1 MGRDMAG
8 DIHFRINQGPF
19 IPCSKSPVP
28 YRVTEDD
35 LLTLRVIQQ
44 DDTDLPNIF
53 LGDYRI
59 QLKDEAIAVDGGMAW
74 ETEPRNYFKESFGY
88 AFVRIEYAD
97 EELSLPFDVLIR
109 KANSQRAHE
118 MLDYIA
124 GQNFNILK
132 TCFSR
137 STTGVDMLPDN
148 RTEPEAL
155 VSQAEKILE
164 YFQVHR
170 TELFRNLRERL
181 IPALTPVW
189 DVSEAN
195 IEIDPYNVIS
205 NLNSLTPAAGGGEV
219 FIRGRYFD
227 FNGSDI
233 SSLQPSSD
241 VFENQVI
248 LGGFYSIRRRIL
260 ALYQELA
267 QVDVDEGNTPYGYE
281 SFSRL
286 MLELTAEGMMNRC
299 ARIVRGCDQSI
310 RLLERKAR
318 IDFAGELKPVM
329 TAFVR
334 GSKVYRGIF
343 TQLSRWYQ
351 LGVPFIEGIHF
362 LMKLRSLSRLYEIFT
377 IIKLIEY
384 FVMREWT
391 IAEALAHD
399 ELGEAV
405 PSYLKLTRGNTTLSL
420 YYEMRIFPFDEDTT
434 RHMDLVDIWHKPK
447 RQYAYWEPDFV
458 LRMEVGSNIRYLIL
472 DAKYSSSYTVKKWSL
487 PDIYEKYFEKTAVYD
502 QKAGLLISSPI
513 LCVMAIHATPG
524 NSSGYFSHWPSRGIY
539 SALPRIPIVGGVA
552 LTTDENHRFN
562 AVMDALLSI
571 IERVR

>member
-8 DIHFRINQGPF
+8 DIHFRIDDGPF
-19 IPCSKSPVP
+19 IPHSWNTDP

-35 LLTLRVIQQ
+35 LLTLRVVQQ
-44 DDTDLPNIF
+44 DDTDLPDIF

-59 QLKDEAIAVDGGMAW
+59 QLKAEAIAVDGGMAW

-88 AFVRIEYAD
+88 AFVRIEYA
-97 EELSLPFDVLIR
+97 EEQLSLPFDVLIR
-109 KANSQRAHE
+109 KTNSQRAQE
-118 MLDYIA
+118 MLEYIA

-164 YFQVHR
+164 YFQVYR
-170 TELFRNLRERL
+170 TEFFRNLRQRL
-181 IPALTPVW
+181 VPALTPAW
-189 DVSEAN
+189 DVTETN

-205 NLNSLTPAAGGGEV
+205 NLNYLTPAAGGGEV

-233 SSLQPSSD
+233 LSLQPSSD

-248 LGGFYSIRRRIL
+248 LGGFHSIRRRIM
-260 ALYQELA
+260 ALYQELS
-267 QVDVDEGNTPYGYE
+267 QIDIDEGDTPYGYE

-286 MLELTAEGMMNRC
+286 MLELTAEGMVSRC
-299 ARIVRGCDQSI
+299 ARIVRACDQTI

-318 IDFAGELKPVM
+318 IGFAGELKPVM
-329 TAFVR
+329 TPFVR
-334 GSKVYRGIF
+334 GSKVYRSAF

-351 LGVPFIEGIHF
+351 LGAPFIEGIHF
-362 LMKLRSLSRLYEIFT
+362 LMKLRSLSKLYEIFT

-384 FVMREWT
+384 FVIREWT
-391 IAEALAHD
+391 IADALAHD

-405 PSYLKLTRGNTTLSL
+405 PSYVKFKRGITTLSL
-420 YYEMRIFPFDEDTT
+420 HYEMKVSPFDEDTT
-434 RHMDLVDIWHKPK
+434 RHMDLVDTWHKPN
-447 RQYAYWEPDFV
+447 RRYSYWEPDLV
-458 LRMEVGSNIRYLIL
+458 LRMESGSRIHYLIF
-472 DAKYSSSYTVKKWSL
+472 DAKYSSSYTVKNRSL

-502 QKAGLLISSPI
+502 QQAGLLISSPI
-513 LCVMAIHATPG
+513 LCVMAIHAIPG
-524 NSSGYFSHWPSRGIY
+524 NGSGYFSHWPSRGIY
-539 SALPRIPIVGGVA
+539 SALPRIPMVGGVA

-562 AVMDALLSI
+562 AVMDTVLSI
-571 IERVR
+571 SERVR

>member
-1 MGRDMAG
+1 MDG
-8 DIHFRINQGPF
+8 DINFRINQGPF
-19 IPCSKSPVP
+19 ISYSKNTVP
-28 YRVTEDD
+28 HRVTEDD
-35 LLTLRVIQQ
+35 RLTLRVVQQ
-44 DDTDLPNIF
+44 DDTDLPDIF

-59 QLKDEAIAVDGGMAW
+59 PLKDEAIAVEGGMAW
-74 ETEPRNYFKESFGY
+74 ETEHGNYFKESFGY

-97 EELSLPFDVLIR
+97 KQLSLPFDVLIR

-118 MLDYIA
+118 MLEYIA
-124 GQNFNILK
+124 SQNFNILK

-181 IPALTPVW
+181 IPALTPAWEVA
-189 DVSEAN
+189 ETN

-205 NLNSLTPAAGGGEV
+205 NLNSLTPTASGGEV

-260 ALYQELA
+260 ALYQELS
-267 QVDVDEGNTPYGYE
+267 QVDIDKGSNALYGYE

-318 IDFAGELKPVM
+318 INFTGELKPVM

-343 TQLSRWYQ
+343 TQLSHWYQ
-351 LGVPFIEGIHF
+351 LGAPFIEGIYF

-384 FVMREWT
+384 FVMRKWT

-405 PSYLKLTRGNTTLSL
+405 PSYLKLNRGKMTLSL
-420 YYEMRIFPFDEDTT
+420 YYEMRILPFDEGTT

-447 RQYAYWEPDFV
+447 RQYSYWEPDFV
-458 LRMEVGSNIRYLIL
+458 LRMELETNIRYIIL
-472 DAKYSSSYTVKKWSL
+472 DAKYSSSYTVKKSSL
-487 PDIYEKYFEKTAVYD
+487 PNIYEKYFEKTAVYD
-502 QKAGLLISSPI
+502 QKSRLLINSPI
-513 LCVMAIHATPG
+513 LCVMAIHAIPG
-524 NSSGYFSHWPSRGIY
+524 NSSGYFSYWPSGGIY
-539 SALPRIPIVGGVA
+539 SALPRVPVVGGVA
-552 LTTDENHRFN
+552 LTTDDNHKFN
-562 AVMDALLSI
+562 SAMDALLSI
-571 IERVR
+571 TERVR